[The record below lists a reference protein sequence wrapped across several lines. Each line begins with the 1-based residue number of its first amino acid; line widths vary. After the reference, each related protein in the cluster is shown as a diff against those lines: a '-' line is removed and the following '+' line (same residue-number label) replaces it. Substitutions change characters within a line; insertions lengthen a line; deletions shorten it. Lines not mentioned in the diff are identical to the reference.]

1 MQVAADP
8 KDRRQRLRY
17 GTMGL
22 LSAAVPAQRCA
33 QRRDRTS
40 ATRSIRADDV
50 TEQMAVAT
58 RMSVSLHACLVQRA
72 DIPSAARKGKWGRS
86 ARPNLGERK
95 RIGVAGFNGDL
106 ERHGAVMAESFLET
120 ATPTTSRRE
129 RARHRCPAAG
139 VRWNRSYRE
148 RRIVLKGEADLARQ
162 EQNALLKLLARHGHD
177 HDVVRHL
184 ASTHLEKKTYTP
196 TRFSMSRIG
205 LILVPP
211 PSSSIP
217 PSSETNRK
225 AVQVV
230 GHGGR
235 VVLEEAV
242 ERGHEELLAA
252 KLDLVGQVLQD
263 LGDQDEHAPH
273 CRILQA
279 GDHGAQAVLQRL
291 DQRRAEETQ
300 EQEPACIIAPN
311 PTRAA
316 TKQTNAQSERTTGTA
331 TARRCAPPRTHGLAA
346 AAGEALLHLTVQQ
359 PANVDHLGRHG
370 RPRGQDGVEDV
381 LARRLELGLVGLEVF
396 TDVDAVG
403 IHLPTDNEGN
413 TKGLARATHARQNA
427 KGRRG
432 GVGGGV
438 GVGGVGRG
446 GGGCAQAT
454 YLHASGVAAD
464 HLNRWRERGEQVGA
478 AGEGAAALDHLGRHT
493 VEPEKRCCAF
503 RSAGRPGRDRGGRGR
518 GRGGDGDGYRCRC
531 RGGSGL

>member
-1 MQVAADP
+1 
-8 KDRRQRLRY
+8 
-17 GTMGL
+17 
-22 LSAAVPAQRCA
+22 
-33 QRRDRTS
+33 
-40 ATRSIRADDV
+40 
-50 TEQMAVAT
+50 MAVAT
-58 RMSVSLHACLVQRA
+58 RMSVSLHACLVQTA
-72 DIPSAARKGKWGRS
+72 DVVSAARKGKWGRS
-86 ARPNLGERK
+86 ARPNLGKRK

-184 ASTHLEKKTYTP
+184 ASTHLEKKRMRHEIQHGPHRTY
-196 TRFSMSRIG
+196 FG
-205 LILVPP
+205 PP
-211 PSSSIP
+211 PPSSSSIP

-225 AVQVV
+225 AVQIV

-346 AAGEALLHLTVQQ
+346 AAGEALLDLAVQQ

-413 TKGLARATHARQNA
+413 TKGLARATHARQHA

-432 GVGGGV
+432 WGGGGWGEV
-438 GVGGVGRG
+438 GVGALKRRTSMPVALRQIISIG
-446 GGGCAQAT
+446 G
-454 YLHASGVAAD
+454 ASVAS
-464 HLNRWRERGEQVGA
+464 R
-478 AGEGAAALDHLGRHT
+478 
-493 VEPEKRCCAF
+493 
-503 RSAGRPGRDRGGRGR
+503 
-518 GRGGDGDGYRCRC
+518 
-531 RGGSGL
+531 